1 MATLRALL
9 TLNLIYLQILNLKPY
24 SVSSVFF
31 RTFSKNLSISVMNKK
46 ISNDRDFEV
55 ERELN
60 FEIENT
66 SQTEVGR
73 LV

>member
-1 MATLRALL
+1 
-9 TLNLIYLQILNLKPY
+9 
-24 SVSSVFF
+24 
-31 RTFSKNLSISVMNKK
+31 MNKK